1 MNKWI
6 EISVAAIENNLRE
19 IQSQLDAGTRL
30 IAVIKANAY
39 GHGAVETARILSG
52 LGVDYFAVSF
62 LEEALQLREAG
73 IQASLLVFSPVVGEA
88 GMREAIA
95 NKLTLT
101 IASESDQ
108 RLVGAICS
116 ETGQAVKIH
125 MKMDTGLGRFGL
137 NEEQALTVWEKIKD
151 CSCFEVEGIY
161 THTAD
166 PSSPRLAEKQFQ
178 QFMQQID
185 RLEQSGARFPIK
197 HIANSTIFLRSPYM
211 HLDAVRIGTLLSGQ
225 HPVGN
230 FTQRLQLQDP
240 YTFKSQVISVRDLP
254 RGTRLGYYG
263 THRLKKDAQI
273 AVVPVG
279 YHDGLALE
287 VTNKPT
293 GFWDLL
299 KKIVKI
305 VLGYFGWPGQQIY
318 ITIRGVDCPVRGK
331 VFMQMALVEVPLGM
345 EVAVGD
351 EVEVPV
357 RKTLTANDISRVY
370 LDPGGARRRS
380 KLDTGY

>member
-19 IQSQLDAGTRL
+19 IQSHLDAGTRL

-73 IQASLLVFSPVVGEA
+73 IQASLLVFSPVIGEA

-95 NKLTLT
+95 NRLTLT
-101 IASESDQ
+101 IASESDRQ
-108 RLVGAICS
+108 LVEAGCT

-137 NEEQALTVWEKIKD
+137 NEEQALAVMEKIRV
-151 CSCFEVEGIY
+151 CSCIEIEGIY

-178 QFMQQID
+178 CFLQMID
-185 RLEQSGARFPIK
+185 RLEQTGARFPIK

-225 HPVGN
+225 HPVGD
-230 FTQRLQLQDP
+230 FVQRLQLQDP

-279 YHDGLALE
+279 FHDGLALE
-287 VTNKPT
+287 VANKPT
-293 GFWDLL
+293 GFWDMF
-299 KKIVKI
+299 KKLAKI
-305 VLGYFGWPGQQIY
+305 ALGFFGWPGQEIY
-318 ITIRGVDCPVRGK
+318 ITIGGVNCPVRGK
-331 VFMQMALVEVPLGM
+331 VFMQMALVEIPPGM
-345 EVAVGD
+345 EIAVGD
-351 EVEVPV
+351 EVVVPV
-357 RKTLTANDISRVY
+357 RKTLAANDISRVY
-370 LDPGGARRRS
+370 LDPDGARRQS